1 MAGPPLPH
9 PSHPTWR
16 HRARR
21 GAISS
26 PSFASTTTTT
36 TTSSSFHL
44 SPLHF
49 DLEKSNFPIKKTKTF
64 CLSLHR
70 LFLFLYTQIGSW
82 IQKEKGKD
90 WDRSRS
96 GSGTMEGG
104 GVGGAI
110 DGLIQRLLESKNK
123 GGSKKVQL
131 SETEIRSLC
140 SAAKEIFL
148 AQPVLLELEAP
159 INICGTN

>member
-1 MAGPPLPH
+1 
-9 PSHPTWR
+9 
-16 HRARR
+16 
-21 GAISS
+21 
-26 PSFASTTTTT
+26 
-36 TTSSSFHL
+36 
-44 SPLHF
+44 
-49 DLEKSNFPIKKTKTF
+49 
-64 CLSLHR
+64 
-70 LFLFLYTQIGSW
+70 
-82 IQKEKGKD
+82 
-90 WDRSRS
+90 
-96 GSGTMEGG
+96 MEGG